1 LKEEEE
7 KRKEKER
14 LEQEK
19 EEQERLEQERKEKE
33 KKEKEEKERQE
44 KEKLEKELK
53 EKEEREK
60 ARKQKE
66 ERDKILREQKEQ
78 KEKEKK
84 EKEEKLK
91 EKQKQKDK
99 KEEEKD
105 EKKNEKIEE
114 PKQKEILSLEDMNKK
129 RYSQYIK
136 ELCEITEPNH
146 AGFKF
151 RRQYEDMRK
160 KLKVDEKIQVDLGLK
175 SESLKLDENNIK
187 EDEPSPKFN
196 ELGEDVDRKD
206 KFKRVFNNSYHN
218 IILSFF
224 AMMIALK
231 KNKQDFAVVFR
242 FFGQDICE
250 VYKFIYE
257 FNCFC
262 DSLHPRYCG
271 DYGYN
276 KVKYDIEKDKK
287 DFRIDLNTQEFVG
300 VSFRSEEEKGEQMFF
315 NTLEHPD
322 FNNNENNREE
332 EIKNFYNEKNKPPCI
347 GYNEIYLNLMDKLRQ
362 NCTFV
367 ILDDYNYYKT
377 HDNSNGKLLLVDPYD
392 LDTLQIF
399 FDTEIKS
406 NPDKIN
412 VIDVITKKKLD
423 YDYVINRFL
432 VNVEPY
438 RAIVDMNYF
447 NNKVEEC
454 INNRKEELLK
464 MQGKNIFEKTEEEID
479 TVNEMKKIPKETY
492 LEMTVMPL
500 LYNALTQVEKIR
512 PKDPISYIANFMLR
526 NKNNAMMIKNIIKE
540 NSEMFSGDVL
550 EEFKEK
556 VEEENKN
563 VENEENNNENN
574 NKENEVK
581 EGEEKK

>member
-1 LKEEEE
+1 MN
-7 KRKEKER
+7 KER
-14 LEQEK
+14 NS
-19 EEQERLEQERKEKE
+19 
-33 KKEKEEKERQE
+33 
-44 KEKLEKELK
+44 
-53 EKEEREK
+53 
-60 ARKQKE
+60 QKI
-66 ERDKILREQKEQ
+66 R
-78 KEKEKK
+78 
-84 EKEEKLK
+84 
-91 EKQKQKDK
+91 
-99 KEEEKD
+99 
-105 EKKNEKIEE
+105 
-114 PKQKEILSLEDMNKK
+114 
-129 RYSQYIK
+129 
-136 ELCEITEPNH
+136 ELCDIVEANH
-146 AGFKF
+146 AGAKFKRMF
-151 RRQYEDMRK
+151 EDMRK
-160 KLKVDEKIQVDLGLK
+160 KLRVDEKIQVDLN
-175 SESLKLDENNIK
+175 LKLDNTK
-187 EDEPSPKFN
+187 LDEKVLNEVISPKFN
-196 ELGEDVDRKD
+196 ELGEDADRKE
-206 KFKRVFNNSYHN
+206 KFKRVFRNSYHN
-218 IILSFF
+218 LIISFF
-224 AMMIALK
+224 NMLINLK
-231 KNKQDFAVVFR
+231 KIKQDFAIVFR
-242 FFGQDICE
+242 FFGQDESDIE
-250 VYKFIYE
+250 EIVYEY
-257 FNCFC
+257 NCFC
-262 DSLHPRYCG
+262 DCLHPRYCG

-412 VIDVITKKKLD
+412 VVDVITKKKLD

-540 NSEMFSGDVL
+540 NSEMFSGEVL

-563 VENEENNNENN
+563 VENEENNENN